1 MLMDIISKFLIRK
14 FKKELDWKNLF
25 LFFILFLFSTIT
37 IYQQASSIKIFYYEG
52 LLENIQA
59 LILVLIIL
67 ITFVKRKLLGE
78 IFGKYILYFRF
89 VFFGFILFE
98 EMSFITKNLC
108 QFCDSFNSQGEF
120 NLHNM
125 PFFVNTVLTELPFID
140 EIYLYTVLTFSVIL
154 ILSWGS
160 YLPLI
165 GNVKGIFLDKRY
177 ILNGS
182 FIIIERILSQLIAA
196 FSILPFMDNDMPWI
210 IHPEFLE
217 LHLYIVL
224 LFDLIEKIKIAQN
237 KKKLKNI

>member
-1 MLMDIISKFLIRK
+1 MNIMFKFLINK
-14 FKKELDWKNLF
+14 IKKEIVGRNL
-25 LFFILFLFSTIT
+25 LLLLILLIFSIIT
-37 IYQQASSIKIFYYEG
+37 IYQQASSTTIFYYES
-52 LLENIQA
+52 LIENIQA

-78 IFGKYILYFRF
+78 IFGKSILYFRF

-108 QFCDSFNSQGEF
+108 EFCDSFNTQGEF

-125 PFFVNTVLTELPFID
+125 PFIVNTVLIKLPIVN
-140 EIYLYTVLTFSVIL
+140 EVYLYTVLTFSTIL

-160 YLPLI
+160 YLPFI
-165 GNVKGIFLDKRY
+165 GTVKGFFLERRY
-177 ILNGS
+177 SLNGS
-182 FIIIERILSQLIAA
+182 FFIIERFLSQLIAA
-196 FSILPFMDNDMPWI
+196 FSILPFLDKDMPWI

-224 LFDLIEKIKIAQN
+224 LFDLLEKVKIAEN
-237 KKKLKNI
+237 KKITKNI